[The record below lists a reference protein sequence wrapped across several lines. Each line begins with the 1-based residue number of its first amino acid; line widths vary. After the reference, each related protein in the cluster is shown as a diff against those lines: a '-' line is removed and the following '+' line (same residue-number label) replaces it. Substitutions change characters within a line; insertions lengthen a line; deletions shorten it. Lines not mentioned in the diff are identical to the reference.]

1 MKVVTLTINP
11 AVDKSTTVNR
21 IKAESKLRC
30 DTPVYEPGGGGINVS
45 RAMKKLGYDSL
56 ATYFAGGSVGLM
68 LEDLIRN
75 ENVTQQIFPLKETK
89 TRENF
94 IVVNTT
100 TNEQY
105 RFGMPG
111 PELTSEDLNSVIE
124 FTKNL
129 DPTVTEYFVISG
141 SVPSGVPTDFYAKLI
156 RIAKDKGIKVICDT
170 SGELLEN
177 SLEEGVFLIK
187 PNIKELYGLA
197 GRELTY
203 GNEIISIA
211 QDLII
216 EGKCEIIVVSL
227 GEKGAMLISKDSS
240 YHAIPPATKKLST
253 VGAGDS
259 MVAGLLIGLI
269 ENLPLGE
276 VIKRGVAAGTSATM
290 NTGTGLC
297 IPKDY
302 NALLELIQVRD

>member
-11 AVDKSTTVNR
+11 AVDKSTTVDR

-56 ATYFAGGSVGLM
+56 ATYFAGGSAGTM
-68 LEDLIRN
+68 LEELIGN
-75 ENVTQQIFPLKETK
+75 EGVKQQIFPLSTTK

-111 PELTSEDLNSVIE
+111 PELTTDDLETVVE

-129 DPTVTEYFVISG
+129 NPAETEYFVISG
-141 SVPSGVPTDFYAKLI
+141 SVPSSVPTDFYAKLI
-156 RIAKDKGIKVICDT
+156 KIAKTKGIKVICDT
-170 SGELLEN
+170 SGEILTK

-187 PNIKELYGLA
+187 PNIKELYQLA
-197 GRELTY
+197 GRELRY
-203 GNEIISIA
+203 GNEIITIA
-211 QDLII
+211 QELIK

-227 GEKGAMLISKDSS
+227 GEKGAMLISKDDS

-269 ENLPLGE
+269 EKESLGD
-276 VIKRGVAAGTSATM
+276 VIKKGVAAGTSATM

-297 IPKDY
+297 KPEDY

>member
-30 DTPVYEPGGGGINVS
+30 ESPVYEPGGGGINVS
-45 RAMKKLGYDSL
+45 RAMKKLGYNSL
-56 ATYFAGGSVGLM
+56 ATYFAGGAVGQM
-68 LEDLIRN
+68 LEELIGN
-75 ENVTQQIFPLKETK
+75 EGVDQKIFPLTKTK

-111 PELTSEDLNSVIE
+111 PELTTEDLESVIT

-129 DPTVTEYFVISG
+129 DPAITEYFVISG
-141 SVPSGVPTDFYAKLI
+141 SVPANVPTDFYPKLI
-156 RIAKDKGIKVICDT
+156 KIAKEKGIKVICDT
-170 SGELLEN
+170 SGEILDK

-187 PNIKELYGLA
+187 PNIKELYELA

-211 QDLII
+211 RELINA
-216 EGKCEIIVVSL
+216 GKCEIIVVSL
-227 GEKGAMLISKDSS
+227 GEKGAMLVSKDES

-269 ENLPLGE
+269 EKMSLGE
-276 VIKRGVAAGTSATM
+276 VIKRGVSAGTSATM

-297 IPKDY
+297 KPEDY